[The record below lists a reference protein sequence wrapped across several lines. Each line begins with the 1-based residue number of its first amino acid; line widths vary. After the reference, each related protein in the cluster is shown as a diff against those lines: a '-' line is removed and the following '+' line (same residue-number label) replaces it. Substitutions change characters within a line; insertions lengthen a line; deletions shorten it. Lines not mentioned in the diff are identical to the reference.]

1 MADNT
6 TDVVTLGDVVIGESA
21 TVVGFLDTAPSRRL
35 LEMGFVPGTVVTA
48 LRSAPLGDPVE
59 YAVMGGRVAM
69 RRIDASA
76 IIVEAGP

>member
-6 TDVVTLGDVVIGESA
+6 TDMVTLRDVAIGESA
-21 TVVGFLDTAPSRRL
+21 TVVGFSDTAPSRRL

-69 RRIDASA
+69 RRTDARA
-76 IIVEAGP
+76 ILVETGS